1 MGQVMSFFLWVVDIV
16 DTFRLQEQ
24 PAMDK
29 KQFVTFMKGYIKLL
43 TPRAFEEA
51 YILRGPPNS

>member
-1 MGQVMSFFLWVVDIV
+1 
-16 DTFRLQEQ
+16 
-24 PAMDK
+24 MDK
-29 KQFVTFMKGYIKLL
+29 KQFATFMKRYIKLL